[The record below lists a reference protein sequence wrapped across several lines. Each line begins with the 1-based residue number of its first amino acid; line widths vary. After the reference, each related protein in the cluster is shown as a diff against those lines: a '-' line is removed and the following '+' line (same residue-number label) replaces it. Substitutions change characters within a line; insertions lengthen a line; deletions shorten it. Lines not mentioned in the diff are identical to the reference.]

1 MSEKIISII
10 IPCYNVEQYIDRC
23 FNSLKKQ
30 TIGID
35 NMELIFVNDASTDST
50 LDKLTAYEQEFP
62 ESIIVI
68 NFEENMRQGTARN
81 VALNYASAP
90 YIGYVDSDDWVELN
104 MFEKMVDAIEKYD
117 CDFVECQWDY
127 ARSEDNRQPT
137 KSFGKPGYM
146 NLTDSNTRSE
156 FVASKVALVSLW
168 DKVFKKSFIVDND
181 IFCPE
186 KIVNED
192 IFFAYLTFVYA
203 RSYYYLEDILYHYF
217 VNDGGTMRQKKADYQ
232 FTKMTVTFG
241 FLTTCIDRGLMDGSK
256 YEIEWMFLERY
267 YVYMLWETFE
277 EFPERAYA
285 TYLDMKDTIY
295 EWVPDYKTNPY
306 RKYPGNEFDD
316 LMLKLL
322 DHDMNEEEFEKIRIH
337 MLNQIKTKSSQDF

>member
-1 MSEKIISII
+1 MSEKKISII
-10 IPCYNVEQYIDRC
+10 IPCYNVEKYIDRC
-23 FNSLKKQ
+23 FDSLKNQ

-35 NMELIFVNDASTDST
+35 NMELIFVNDASTDNT
-50 LDKLTAYEQEFP
+50 LDKLTEYEQSYP

-68 NFEENMRQGTARN
+68 NFDQNMRQGTDRN

-90 YIGYVDSDDWVELN
+90 YIGYVDSDDWVELD
-104 MFEKMVDAIEKYD
+104 MFEKMVAAIEKYD

-127 ARSEDNRQPT
+127 ARSENNRQPT

-146 NLTDSNTRSE
+146 DLTDPNIRKD

-186 KIVNED
+186 QIVNED
-192 IFFAYLTFVYA
+192 IFFVYLAFVYA
-203 RSYYYLEDILYHYF
+203 KSYYYLEDVLYHYY
-217 VNDGGTMRQKKADYQ
+217 VNDSGTMRQKKADYQ
-232 FTKMTVTFG
+232 FTKMTVTLG
-241 FLTTCIDRGLMDGSK
+241 FLTTCIERGLIEGRK

-267 YVYMLWETFE
+267 YVYMLWEAFE

-285 TYLDMKDTIY
+285 TYLEMKETIY
-295 EWVPDYKTNPY
+295 EMVPDYKTNPY
-306 RKYPGNEFDD
+306 RSYPGNEFDNV
-316 LMLKLL
+316 MLKLL
-322 DHDMNEEEFEKIRIH
+322 DHDMNEEEFEKIRLH
-337 MLNQIKTKSSQDF
+337 MLSQIKATSSQEF